1 MDKGPLSDAIITAFD
16 GLSSQLRTA
25 ARYIVDHP
33 RDVALLSMREQA
45 RQAGVQPATMTRLAK
60 QLGFDGYDAI
70 RERYAEA
77 LREGDAGFAGKAG
90 EQARSQ
96 KLRGDHAL
104 AADML
109 RTIGTQISRLAEPAA
124 LDRIVAAATR
134 LARARRVYCLG
145 LRSSHAVAWQ
155 FHYILSLVGEKS
167 VMLDGIGGTGA
178 DALGRATSADVLL
191 VASVL
196 PYTRATIELA
206 EYAQVNGVPV
216 VAVTDSEVAPL
227 AQIAEAIIVVPTES
241 PSFLHAMAPAFAVA
255 EVLGALI
262 AGRGGEA
269 TLAALERFD
278 GQLAALNTHLQSRN
292 SKRAP

>member
-178 DALGRATSADVLL
+178 DAVGRATSADVLL

-196 PYTRATIELA
+196 PYTRATIELP
-206 EYAQVNGVPV
+206 N
-216 VAVTDSEVAPL
+216 
-227 AQIAEAIIVVPTES
+227 
-241 PSFLHAMAPAFAVA
+241 M
-255 EVLGALI
+255 LGTTAY
-262 AGRGGEA
+262 RS
-269 TLAALERFD
+269 
-278 GQLAALNTHLQSRN
+278 SR
-292 SKRAP
+292 